1 ATSYTYDGTAK
12 KPTVSTVTVNGTT
25 LKAGTDYTVSSYSNN
40 TNAGTATVTITGKG
54 NYTGTVTETF
64 TIAKASQTITAKAAV
79 SSITAGATTSISVS
93 GAKGTVTYK
102 SGNTSVA
109 TVSSSG
115 VVTAKRPGT
124 VTITVTAAATSNYSA
139 ASKTVSVKVTLA
151 SCKVSSLTNV
161 TKGVTVE
168 WNQVTG
174 ASGYYIYRKTD
185 SESYQLIKTVTDNST
200 VSYTDTAVKSK
211 NCISYTY
218 KVVAYYG
225 SGSSVTKSGF
235 TAKTIVRLKTP
246 TLSRVKNTAPKKV
259 LVTWKKVTKVT
270 GYQIQYSSSSSFSTK
285 KTVKGYS
292 KVRKVLSGLKK
303 GKTWYVRIRTY
314 YKTSSGKTYYSAWTT
329 KKKVAVKR

>member
-1 ATSYTYDGTAK
+1 YDGTAK
-12 KPTVSTVTVNGTT
+12 KPTATVKVNGTT
-25 LKAGTDYTVSSYSNN
+25 LTSGTDYTVSYSNN

-54 NYTGTVTETF
+54 NYTGTATKTF
-64 TIAKASQTITAKAAV
+64 TIAKASQTITAKAAA

-168 WNQVTG
+168 WNQVIG

-185 SESYQLIKTVTDNST
+185 SESYQLITTVTGNST

-285 KTVKGYS
+285 KTVTVKGYS